1 MSILRSY
8 AMQCAPNAT
17 YNPRWVDVSRR
28 TTRSVLTASERST
41 ARGMITGMIGTTGE
55 QEDNVICI

>member
-1 MSILRSY
+1 
-8 AMQCAPNAT
+8 MQCASKVT

-41 ARGMITGMIGTTGE
+41 ARGMITGMIGTTGG